1 MSGWLRRA
9 LQRCGEMEIEAFHE
23 FVAGKQL
30 DAKYYPY
37 ILFKSFF
44 QFIEFLIRYIPG
56 GVGFKLR
63 QLYYKGVLKHMGDNV
78 LIDVGVIIT
87 GAWNITIADYV
98 WVDAYVVLTAPVKEL
113 RIGRR
118 THIGPYTSMGGREE
132 IILEDYVGIS
142 TGVHIFSG
150 SERPVDGK
158 RMSGPLVPEEYRGFF
173 SGPVVLRKDSFV
185 GAQSV
190 VLPGVELGEGAVV
203 GACSMANRSVEPWV
217 IVSGTPATPKGRRDP
232 VTVPDF

>member
-1 MSGWLRRA
+1 MAGWLRRA
-9 LQRCGEMEIEAFHE
+9 LQRCGEMEVEAFHE
-23 FVAGKQL
+23 FVNGRSL
-30 DAKYYPY
+30 GAKYYPY
-37 ILFKSFF
+37 ILLKSLF
-44 QFIEFLIRYIPG
+44 QFVEFLIRYIPG

-63 QLYYKGVLKHMGDNV
+63 QIYYKQVLREMGDNV
-78 LIDVGVIIT
+78 LIDVGVIIN
-87 GAWNITIADYV
+87 GAWNISIADYV
-98 WVDAYVVLTAPVKEL
+98 WIDTYVVLTAPIKEL

-173 SGPVVLRKDSFV
+173 SAPVRLRKDSFV

-190 VLPGVELGEGAVV
+190 VLPGVELGEGAVL
-203 GACSMANRSVEPWV
+203 GACSLANRSLPPWT
-217 IVSGTPATPKGRRDP
+217 IASGTPARSKGRRDP